1 MRFGRRAQ
9 SVRVRSL
16 EITPMIDVVF
26 LLIIFFMTTA
36 RFALETR
43 ADLDL
48 PKEQGE
54 QQEESEE
61 AGIVINID
69 ETGAIIVDRQT
80 ITLDGLERIVIAE
93 VSRLRG
99 RDPASLKLMIRADR
113 NGDSARLNQVISR
126 LQRAGVGA
134 ARLATEVPR

>member
-1 MRFGRRAQ
+1 MRFGKRTQ
-9 SVRVRSL
+9 SVRVRSF

-99 RDPASLKLMIRADR
+99 RDPEPLKLMIRADR
-113 NGDSARLNQVISR
+113 NGDSARLNQVVSR

>member
-1 MRFGRRAQ
+1 MRFGKRAQ

-54 QQEESEE
+54 QQEASEE

-99 RDPASLKLMIRADR
+99 RDPEPLKLMIRADR
-113 NGDSARLNQVISR
+113 NGDSARLNQVVSR